1 MSERQRDQVAQGLRA
16 FVTDELAMLERQ
28 APLRGALDAERDALG
43 ERLDELMLR
52 AADCGLKPGQV
63 ASILNR
69 AEGQAKGRPSDVHSS
84 ETVTRLLED
93 AERAV
98 RTTVDDMLSA
108 TLVDRT
114 AGGLGMTAHEAS
126 MIVPETD
133 VRRIAHA
140 WKGRAEELDAKA
152 RRLQAWVEQES
163 DGRTHLDA
171 DSAHEILRQAGNP
184 RWMGKRA
191 VESVARR
198 LSGEAPGGL
207 AARLP
212 LAQLV
217 FDHVKGDRP

>member
-1 MSERQRDQVAQGLRA
+1 VTEGQRDQVAHGLRA
-16 FVTDELAMLERQ
+16 FVADELAMIERQ
-28 APLRGALDAERDALG
+28 APLRGALDAERDALAG
-43 ERLDELMLR
+43 RLDDLMLR

-69 AEGQAKGRPSDVHSS
+69 AEGQAKGRRSEVHSA
-84 ETVTRLLED
+84 ETVARLLDD

-98 RTTVDDMLSA
+98 RTVVDDMLSA
-108 TLVDRT
+108 TLVDQT
-114 AGGLGMTAHEAS
+114 AAGLGITAHEAW
-126 MIVPETD
+126 MIVPEKD
-133 VRRIAHA
+133 VRRIARA
-140 WKGRAEELDAKA
+140 WKTRAEELDAKA

-171 DSAHEILRQAGNP
+171 DAAHEIIRQAGNP
-184 RWMGKRA
+184 RWTGKRA

-198 LSGEAPGGL
+198 LSGDAAGGL

-217 FDHVKGDRP
+217 FDHLKRDRQ